1 MKRRNFNLGWFGP
14 GPLGGLGL
22 ALAGLLFIGAY
33 AAERRERE
41 GAERRVR
48 GAAERRAGRLAWLAA
63 ERRVRGAAE
72 RRTDGLAWL
81 AAERRVR
88 GAAERRAGGLAWLAA
103 ERVRSG
109 AAERRVRGAAERRVR
124 GIAWSA
130 ADRVRSGAAERLW
143 SGAAERRTSPL
154 VSVFGTRWDADF
166 GYAAGYDFGRGL
178 QANTIFGSGQE
189 DSLLFVWWNVQNLFD
204 TLPNSGERDRDFLP
218 EGMYRWNSLRYY
230 SKLYA
235 VGRGLSAAAGG
246 QIPDAIGVCEIE
258 NADVLDDLERRW
270 PPAWRLWRL
279 HRDSPDQRGIDV
291 AVWYNPERLRV
302 DSVAWIHPE
311 VNHPTREALWIRF
324 QTPSGKSLTWLWA
337 HLPSQRAPSPESRSL
352 AIQTILKQCSPLP
365 DGITGDLNE
374 GLEGPLASELRRRNY
389 ESRYP
394 INYPGTYAY
403 RGRLEALDGVWI
415 QKSARWTARSQAIPF
430 GLQKSASAGYQIKGS
445 FQGTRYRG
453 GASDHLPLR
462 IVVAAK

>member
-1 MKRRNFNLGWFGP
+1 MKRRNFNLGWFGL
-14 GPLGGLGL
+14 GPLAGLGL
-22 ALAGLLFIGAY
+22 ALAGLMIIGAFSG
-33 AAERRERE
+33 EWREHS
-41 GAERRVR
+41 GAWS
-48 GAAERRAGRLAWLAA
+48 AAERRAG
-63 ERRVRGAAE
+63 
-72 RRTDGLAWL
+72 GLAWL

-88 GAAERRAGGLAWLAA
+88 GAAERVWIDSA

-109 AAERRVRGAAERRVR
+109 AAERRENSDAYSVAERRADGMAWSAAERVLSEAAERRVRGAAERRT
-124 GIAWSA
+124 GGLAWLA
-130 ADRVRSGAAERLW
+130 AERVLSGAAERVW
-143 SGAAERRTSPL
+143 SGAAERRAGGLARS
-154 VSVFGTRWDADF
+154 
-166 GYAAGYDFGRGL
+166 AAERVLSGAAERRV
-178 QANTIFGSGQE
+178 NTFFGSGQE

-235 VGRGLSAAAGG
+235 VGRGLAAAAGG

-279 HRDSPDQRGIDV
+279 HRDSQDQRGIDV

-324 QTPSGKSLTWLWA
+324 KTPSGKTLTWLWA

-374 GLEGPLASELRRRNY
+374 GLEGPLASELRRQNFD
-389 ESRYP
+389 SRYP
-394 INYPGTYAY
+394 SNYPGTYAY

-415 QKSARWTARSQAIPF
+415 QKSARWTASSQAIPF

>member
-1 MKRRNFNLGWFGP
+1 MKRRNFNLGWFGL

-22 ALAGLLFIGAY
+22 ALAGLLVIGAFSGEWR
-33 AAERRERE
+33 AHS
-41 GAERRVR
+41 GAWS
-48 GAAERRAGRLAWLAA
+48 AAERRAG
-63 ERRVRGAAE
+63 
-72 RRTDGLAWL
+72 GLAWL

-88 GAAERRAGGLAWLAA
+88 GAAERVWIDSA

-109 AAERRVRGAAERRVR
+109 AAERRVRGVAERRTGGAAERWT
-124 GIAWSA
+124 GGLAWSA
-130 ADRVRSGAAERLW
+130 AERVL
-143 SGAAERRTSPL
+143 SGAAERR
-154 VSVFGTRWDADF
+154 V
-166 GYAAGYDFGRGL
+166 
-178 QANTIFGSGQE
+178 NTFFGSGQE

-235 VGRGLSAAAGG
+235 VGRGLAAAAGG
-246 QIPDAIGVCEIE
+246 RIPDAIGVCEIE

-311 VNHPTREALWIRF
+311 VNHPSREALWVRF
-324 QTPSGKSLTWLWA
+324 KTPSGKSLTWLWA
-337 HLPSQRAPSPESRSL
+337 HLPSQRAPSPESRSR
-352 AIQTILKQCSPLP
+352 AIETILKQCSPMP

-415 QKSARWTARSQAIPF
+415 QKSARWTASSQAIPF

>member
-1 MKRRNFNLGWFGP
+1 MKRRNFNFGWFGL
-14 GPLGGLGL
+14 GPLAGLGL
-22 ALAGLLFIGAY
+22 AGLLVIG
-33 AAERRERE
+33 
-41 GAERRVR
+41 GSKV
-48 GAAERRAGRLAWLAA
+48 ERRAS
-63 ERRVRGAAE
+63 
-72 RRTDGLAWL
+72 GLAWL
-81 AAERRVR
+81 AAERRAG
-88 GAAERRAGGLAWLAA
+88 GAAERRAGGAAEQALSGAA
-103 ERVRSG
+103 ERVWSGAAEQVMSG
-109 AAERRVRGAAERRVR
+109 AAERRAGGAAERRA
-124 GIAWSA
+124 G
-130 ADRVRSGAAERLW
+130 
-143 SGAAERRTSPL
+143 GAAERR
-154 VSVFGTRWDADF
+154 
-166 GYAAGYDFGRGL
+166 
-178 QANTIFGSGQE
+178 ANTIFGSGQE

-218 EGMYRWNSLRYY
+218 EGIYRWNSMRYY

-235 VGRGLSAAAGG
+235 VGRGLAAAAGG

-311 VNHPTREALWIRF
+311 VHHPTREALWIRF
-324 QTPSGKSLTWLWA
+324 QTPSGKTLTWLWM

-352 AIQTILKQCSPLP
+352 AIRSIIKQCNQVA

-374 GLEGPLASELRRRNY
+374 GLDGPLASELRRQNY

-394 INYPGTYAY
+394 RNYPGTYAY

-415 QKSARWTARSQAIPF
+415 QKSAPWTASSHAIPF
-430 GLQKSASAGYQIKGS
+430 GLQKSPASGYQIKGS

>member
-1 MKRRNFNLGWFGP
+1 MKRRNFNLGWFGL

-22 ALAGLLFIGAY
+22 AGLLVIGALSG
-33 AAERRERE
+33 EWRERE
-41 GAERRVR
+41 GAERREHS
-48 GAAERRAGRLAWLAA
+48 GAWSAAERRADGMTRSAA
-63 ERRVRGAAE
+63 ERRA
-72 RRTDGLAWL
+72 DGMAWS

-103 ERVRSG
+103 ER
-109 AAERRVRGAAERRVR
+109 RVRGAAERRVR
-124 GIAWSA
+124 GVAERRTGGAAERWTGGLAWSA
-130 ADRVRSGAAERLW
+130 AERVL
-143 SGAAERRTSPL
+143 SGAAERR
-154 VSVFGTRWDADF
+154 V
-166 GYAAGYDFGRGL
+166 
-178 QANTIFGSGQE
+178 NTFFGSGQE

-235 VGRGLSAAAGG
+235 VGRGLAAAAGG
-246 QIPDAIGVCEIE
+246 RIPDAIGVCEIE

-311 VNHPTREALWIRF
+311 VNHPTREALWVRF

-337 HLPSQRAPSPESRSL
+337 HLPSQRAPSPESRSR
-352 AIQTILKQCSPLP
+352 AIETILKQCSPMP
-365 DGITGDLNE
+365 NGITGDLNE

-394 INYPGTYAY
+394 SNYPGTYAY

-415 QKSARWTARSQAIPF
+415 QKSAQWSARSQAIPF